1 MNTATARPNS
11 FQGDLRNLPE
21 ALAPLKAIPHW
32 VCWKWQ
38 WKEDKKGNGKWTKPP
53 FQPRN
58 PLQYAQNNNPSTWGT
73 YEEALAAFET
83 GQCDG
88 IGFNLRYTKIPAFD
102 LDKCR
107 DIDTGTIAPE
117 AMEIVDGAK
126 SYTEMIVSGTGLRVI
141 GVGDW
146 SAIHCKQKIPG
157 SSVEV
162 ESYSNTARYITISG
176 NPLPGTCP
184 HLADIS
190 QEIKAVVAKLGAPQ
204 QVDELEFE
212 RPTAA
217 QPANP
222 VASILKNL
230 LPAQLFDLIS
240 SPPADCDLSEKF
252 HHAVNWLGDYGYS
265 AERIERLIAG
275 KPIVPERYSKRL
287 MKEIERCLSKAKP
300 KQDANGVIAETQ
312 EIDNGAI
319 TQDGVARVFARR
331 YAERLRFC
339 HDTGKWYEW
348 IGTHWQVDKKS
359 LAFQF
364 VRELAREYSEQ
375 SSKTE
380 IKEVRKITFAGGVER
395 FARSDRDI
403 AVTSDYWDQDL
414 LLLGTPAGTVDLQT
428 GVLREADPADHITKV
443 TSVGPAMTA
452 DCPRW
457 RKFLDETTGNDAELI
472 RFLQQW
478 CGYALTGLTHE
489 HALVFV
495 YGPGGNGK
503 SVFLNVITWIL
514 KGYAATS
521 SMDTFTASK
530 SDRHLTEIA
539 KLCGARLVTAS
550 ETEEGRAWAESR
562 IKQLTGGDR
571 ISARFM
577 RQDEFEFTPQ
587 LKLMIVGNHKPI
599 LRNIDDAARRRF
611 FIVPFVRKPD
621 QPDPELE
628 QKLMNEAPGILRW
641 MVEGCL
647 DWQENRLSRPQSVVD
662 ATESYFENQDVL
674 SQWIADE
681 CELDPGTSKN
691 APIGSL
697 YTAWTAYCERCG
709 ETPGSNRAFGDA
721 LEKKGCSRGK
731 VQHVRV
737 MTGIRLKKGTS
748 RSEAD

>member
-1 MNTATARPNS
+1 VHPLRWPGSVHRKGEPKLANIASESDNEI
-11 FQGDLRNLPE
+11 DLAE
-21 ALAPLKAIPHW
+21 ALDLLRDASGRD
-32 VCWKWQ
+32 
-38 WKEDKKGNGKWTKPP
+38 KENVASD
-53 FQPRN
+53 
-58 PLQYAQNNNPSTWGT
+58 
-73 YEEALAAFET
+73 
-83 GQCDG
+83 
-88 IGFNLRYTKIPAFD
+88 NLRAANVTDVAS
-102 LDKCR
+102 
-107 DIDTGTIAPE
+107 A
-117 AMEIVDGAK
+117 
-126 SYTEMIVSGTGLRVI
+126 LRVI
-141 GVGDW
+141 PNEALEWCIWNRIGMATWAAAGGSEDGFKAFAEW
-146 SAIHCKQKIPG
+146 SAKSPKNDPDTTRLRWEHYRTSPPSRIG
-157 SSVEV
+157 FGTLV
-162 ESYSNTARYITISG
+162 YLARKH
-176 NPLPGTCP
+176 NPLWTRGR
-184 HLADIS
+184 
-190 QEIKAVVAKLGAPQ
+190 QVV
-204 QVDELEFE
+204 
-212 RPTAA
+212 
-217 QPANP
+217 
-222 VASILKNL
+222 
-230 LPAQLFDLIS
+230 PAQTSIS
-240 SPPADCDLSEKF
+240 
-252 HHAVNWLGDYGYS
+252 
-265 AERIERLIAG
+265 
-275 KPIVPERYSKRL
+275 
-287 MKEIERCLSKAKP
+287 
-300 KQDANGVIAETQ
+300 VIAETQ

-339 HDTGKWYEW
+339 HDIGKWYEW
-348 IGTHWQVDKKS
+348 VGTHWQVDRKAI
-359 LAFQF
+359 AFQF

-380 IKEVRKITFAGGVER
+380 IKEVRKITFAGGVEK
-395 FARSDRDI
+395 FVRSDRDI

-457 RKFLDETTGNDAELI
+457 RKFLEETTGNDAELI

-478 CGYALTGLTHE
+478 CGYALTGLTRE

-562 IKQLTGGDR
+562 LKQLTGGDR

-621 QPDPELE
+621 QADPELE

-641 MVEGCL
+641 MIEGCL
-647 DWQENRLSRPQSVVD
+647 DWQESRLSRPQSVVD

-748 RSEAD
+748 RIEAD